1 MGTVAGPAAGSVN
14 QPATQSANK
23 SSSTDISGSQP
34 PRFLISDLCT
44 LLESYLSP
52 ELVKNIYRAYLFS
65 ANAHEGQT
73 RLSGEPYIYHPISVA
88 RVLAELQ
95 MDAETIQAAILHDV
109 IEDTETAKEQI
120 KKEFG
125 DNVAELVDGVSKL
138 THLEFESR
146 VEAQAENFRKMM
158 LAMVKDVRVIII
170 KLADRLHNMRTLD
183 VMRLDKQKRIARET
197 LDIYAPIALRLGMH
211 GLRVELEELCFRI
224 LWPKRYEVLKDVIR
238 RANINR
244 DALLQEVEKNIS
256 ERLGKENIV
265 SRIRSREK
273 NIYSIYRKMKDKGL
287 KFSEVYDVFAFRIIV
302 DTVDTCYRVIGVT
315 HNLYKPVPGKFKDY
329 IAIPKKNA
337 YQSLHTILFGPKGM
351 PLEVQVRSEQM
362 DQVAQSGIAAH
373 WMYKD
378 SSHDY
383 AAPQT
388 RTREWLKTV
397 SEMQNRSDSSLE
409 FLESVKVDLY
419 RDEIYVFTPAGDIM
433 ELPTNSTTIDFAY
446 AVHTDIGNHCV
457 AAKINRRL
465 ESLSTVLQN
474 GQTVEIITSP
484 SGRPNPAWLNFIVTA
499 KARSNIRSFLKNLQN
514 NEALELGKRLLNKA
528 LRSYDKSWQDIA
540 SREQANLLKDLQLDS
555 EEQLFREIG
564 LGNRMA
570 PFVAKHIESLR
581 GSWIKLRRNRES
593 KHPLAIRGTEGMVV
607 SFGKCCHPIPGD
619 AIIGIMT
626 SGRGLVVHNIKCEN
640 TKRKTTSRDKWIH
653 VYWAN
658 EISNEFAAEI
668 SIRTANEPGVLAIVA
683 ATISEESSNIEN
695 IVFDEKLGTS
705 ATITVLLTVKD
716 RVHLAR
722 IMRSIKNIP
731 QIHKVKRLL

>member
-1 MGTVAGPAAGSVN
+1 MKMVAG
-14 QPATQSANK
+14 
-23 SSSTDISGSQP
+23 SSTERVKDSNDESAITNSPDQP
-34 PRFLISDLCT
+34 HRFLISDLCA
-44 LLESYLSP
+44 LLEGYLGP
-52 ELVKNIYRAYLFS
+52 EQVRNIYNAYLFS
-65 ANAHEGQT
+65 AKAHEGQT
-73 RLSGEPYIYHPISVA
+73 RLTGEPYIYHPISVA
-88 RVLAELQ
+88 KVLAEMH
-95 MDAETIQAAILHDV
+95 MDAQTIQAAILHDV

-120 KKEFG
+120 KHEFG
-125 DNVAELVDGVSKL
+125 DEVAELVDGVSKL
-138 THLEFESR
+138 THLEFESKL
-146 VEAQAENFRKMM
+146 EAQAENFRKMM

-183 VMRLDKQKRIARET
+183 VMRLEKQKRIARET

-211 GLRVELEELCFRI
+211 GLRVELEELCFKI

-244 DALLQEVEKNIS
+244 DTLLQEVEKNIS
-256 ERLGKENIV
+256 EKLGQAEIV
-265 SRIRSREK
+265 SRIHGREK
-273 NIYSIYRKMKDKGL
+273 NIYSIYRKMKDKNL
-287 KFSEVYDVFAFRIIV
+287 QFSEVYDVFAFRIV
-302 DTVDTCYRVIGVT
+302 VASVDTCYRVIGVI

-337 YQSLHTILFGPKGM
+337 YQSLHTILFGPRGM
-351 PLEVQVRSEQM
+351 PIEVQVRSEEM

-378 SSHDY
+378 ASHDY

-388 RTREWLKTV
+388 RTREWLNTV
-397 SEMQNRSDSSLE
+397 SEMQNRSGSSLE

-419 RDEIYVFTPAGDIM
+419 RDEIYVFTPRGDIM
-433 ELPTNSTTIDFAY
+433 ELPINSSTIDFAY
-446 AVHTDIGNHCV
+446 AVHTDIGNQCV

-465 ESLSTVLQN
+465 EPLSTVLEN

-499 KARSNIRSFLKNLQN
+499 KARSNIRSFLKNLQS
-514 NEALELGKRLLNKA
+514 NEALQLGKRLLNKA
-528 LRSYDKSWQDIA
+528 LRAYDKSWQDIA
-540 SREQANLLKDLQLDS
+540 RREQENLLKDLQLES

-581 GSWIKLRRNRES
+581 GSWIKLRRRSES

-626 SGRGLVVHNIKCEN
+626 AGKGLVVHHIKCEN

-653 VYWAN
+653 VYWADD
-658 EISNEFAAEI
+658 IANEFTAEI
-668 SIRTANEPGVLAIVA
+668 SIRTANEPGVLAVVA
-683 ATISEESSNIEN
+683 ANISDAGSNIEN
-695 IVFDEKLGTS
+695 IVFDEKLGST
-705 ATITVLLTVKD
+705 TMITVFLTVKD

-722 IMRSIKNIP
+722 IMRTIRNIP
-731 QIHKVKRLL
+731 QISKVKRLQ

>member
-1 MGTVAGPAAGSVN
+1 MATVAGSATGSDN
-14 QPATQSANK
+14 KSASANV
-23 SSSTDISGSQP
+23 SSNQTS
-34 PRFLISDLCT
+34 RFSISDLCT

-52 ELVKNIYRAYLFS
+52 DQVQNIYHAYLFS
-65 ANAHEGQT
+65 ASAHEGQT

-88 RVLAELQ
+88 RVLAEMH

-120 KKEFG
+120 KTEFG
-125 DNVAELVDGVSKL
+125 DDVAELVDGVSKL
-138 THLEFESR
+138 THLEFESKL
-146 VEAQAENFRKMM
+146 EAQAENFRKMM

-183 VMRLDKQKRIARET
+183 VMRLEKRKRIARET

-211 GLRVELEELCFRI
+211 GLRVELEELAFKA
-224 LWPKRYEVLKDVIR
+224 LWPMRYRVLKEVIR

-244 DALLQEVEKNIS
+244 DALLLEVEKNIR
-256 ERLGKENIV
+256 ERLEQANIV
-265 SRIRSREK
+265 SRIHGREK
-273 NIYSIYRKMKDKGL
+273 NIFSIYRKMKDKRL
-287 KFSEVYDVFAFRIIV
+287 QFSEVYDVFAFRIV
-302 DTVDTCYRVIGVT
+302 VKTVDTCYRVIGVV

-351 PLEVQVRSEQM
+351 PIEVQVRSEEM
-362 DQVAQSGIAAH
+362 DHVAQSGIAAH
-373 WMYKD
+373 WMYKNKD
-378 SSHDY
+378 AGNDNT
-383 AAPQT
+383 APHI
-388 RTREWLKTV
+388 RTRKWLNTV
-397 SEMQNRSDSSLE
+397 SEMQYRSGSSLE

-419 RDEIYVFTPAGDIM
+419 RDEIYVFTPRGDIM
-433 ELPTNSTTIDFAY
+433 ELPINATTIDFAY

-465 ESLSTVLQN
+465 EPLSTVLQN

-499 KARSNIRSFLKNLQN
+499 KARSNIRSFLKNLQSS
-514 NEALELGKRLLNKA
+514 EALELGRRLLNKA
-528 LRSYDKSWQDIA
+528 LKAYDKSWQDI
-540 SREQANLLKDLQLDS
+540 SDREQANLLKDLQLES
-555 EEQLFREIG
+555 AEELFREIG

-581 GSWIKLRRNRES
+581 GSWIKLRRKSES

-607 SFGKCCHPIPGD
+607 SFGKCCYPIPGD

-626 SGRGLVVHNIKCEN
+626 AGRGLVVHHIKCEN

-658 EISNEFAAEI
+658 DIVNEFTAEI
-668 SIRTANEPGVLAIVA
+668 SIRTANEPGVLAVVA
-683 ATISEESSNIEN
+683 SKISEAGSNIEN
-695 IVFDEKLGTS
+695 MVFDEKLGST
-705 ATITVLLTVKD
+705 TMINVLLTVKD

-722 IMRSIKNIP
+722 IMRSIRNIP
-731 QIHKVKRLL
+731 QIYKVKRHQ

>member
-1 MGTVAGPAAGSVN
+1 MKMVAGSSAGSTKTSVSNN
-14 QPATQSANK
+14 QPS
-23 SSSTDISGSQP
+23 
-34 PRFLISDLCT
+34 RFLISDLCS
-44 LLESYLSP
+44 LLESYL
-52 ELVKNIYRAYLFS
+52 ETDQVKKIYDAYLFS
-65 ANAHEGQT
+65 ANAHDGQT
-73 RLSGEPYIYHPISVA
+73 RLTGEPYIYHPISVA
-88 RVLAELQ
+88 KVLTEIH
-95 MDAETIQAAILHDV
+95 MDAQTIQAAILHDV

-120 KKEFG
+120 KNEFG
-125 DNVAELVDGVSKL
+125 DEVAELVDGVSKL
-138 THLEFESR
+138 THLEFESKL
-146 VEAQAENFRKMM
+146 EAQAENFRKMM

-183 VMRLDKQKRIARET
+183 VMKLEKRKRIARET

-211 GLRVELEELCFRI
+211 GLRVELEELSFRT
-224 LWPKRYEVLKDVIR
+224 LWPNRYEVLKDVIR
-238 RANINR
+238 RTNINR
-244 DALLQEVEKNIS
+244 DSLLQEVEKNIS
-256 ERLGKENIV
+256 ERLEQANIV
-265 SRIRSREK
+265 SRIKGREK

-287 KFSEVYDVFAFRIIV
+287 QFSEVNDVFAFRIIV
-302 DTVDTCYRVIGVT
+302 ENVDTCYRVIGVV

-351 PLEVQVRSEQM
+351 PIEVQVRSEEM

-373 WMYKD
+373 WMYKNAGD
-378 SSHDY
+378 DY
-383 AAPQT
+383 TAPHT
-388 RTREWLKTV
+388 RTRKWLNTV
-397 SEMQNRSDSSLE
+397 SEMQYRSGSSLE

-433 ELPTNSTTIDFAY
+433 ELPINSTAIDFAY
-446 AVHTDIGNHCV
+446 AVHTDIGNQCV

-499 KARSNIRSFLKNLQN
+499 KARSNIRSYLKNLQI
-514 NEALELGKRLLNKA
+514 NEAIELGKRLLNKA
-528 LRSYDKSWQDIA
+528 LRAYDKSWQDIS
-540 SREQANLLKDLQLDS
+540 SREQANLLKDLQLES

-581 GSWIKLRRNRES
+581 GSWIKLRRRSES

-626 SGRGLVVHNIKCEN
+626 AGKGLVVHHIKCEN

-653 VYWAN
+653 VYWADD
-658 EISNEFAAEI
+658 IANEFTAEI
-668 SIRTANEPGVLAIVA
+668 SIQTANEPGVLAVVA
-683 ATISEESSNIEN
+683 ATISDAGSNIEN
-695 IVFDEKLGTS
+695 IVFDEKLGST
-705 ATITVLLTVKD
+705 TMITVILTVKD
-716 RVHLAR
+716 RIHLAR
-722 IMRSIKNIP
+722 IMRTIRNIP
-731 QIHKVKRLL
+731 QIYKVKRQQ

>member
-1 MGTVAGPAAGSVN
+1 MATVAGSAAG
-14 QPATQSANK
+14 SANK
-23 SSSTDISGSQP
+23 SASSSISTNQSS
-34 PRFLISDLCT
+34 RDLISDLCA
-44 LLESYLSP
+44 LLEGYLDP
-52 ELVKNIYRAYLFS
+52 EQVKKIYQAYLFS

-88 RVLAELQ
+88 KVLVEMH

-109 IEDTETAKEQI
+109 IEDTETAKDQI
-120 KKEFG
+120 KNEFG
-125 DNVAELVDGVSKL
+125 NEVAELVDGVSKL
-138 THLEFESR
+138 THLEFESKL
-146 VEAQAENFRKMM
+146 EAQAENFRKMM

-183 VMRLDKQKRIARET
+183 VMRLDKRKRIARET

-211 GLRVELEELCFRI
+211 GLRVELEELSFKTV
-224 LWPKRYEVLKDVIR
+224 WPKRYEVLNDVIR

-244 DALLQEVEKNIS
+244 DALLQEVEKNIC
-256 ERLGKENIV
+256 ERLERANIV
-265 SRIRSREK
+265 NRIHGREK
-273 NIYSIYRKMKDKGL
+273 NIYSIYRKMKDKRL
-287 KFSEVYDVFAFRIIV
+287 QFSEVYDVFAFRIV
-302 DTVDTCYRVIGVT
+302 VNSVDTCYRVIGVI

-351 PLEVQVRSEQM
+351 PIEVQVRSEEM
-362 DQVAQSGIAAH
+362 DQVAESGIAAH
-373 WMYKD
+373 WLYKD
-378 SSHDY
+378 ASDDH
-383 AAPQT
+383 AVPQS
-388 RTREWLKTV
+388 RTREWLNTV
-397 SEMQNRSDSSLE
+397 SEMQNRSGSSLE

-433 ELPTNSTTIDFAY
+433 ELPINSTTIDFAY
-446 AVHTDIGNHCV
+446 AVHTDIGNLCV

-465 ESLSTVLQN
+465 ESLSTVLQT

-499 KARSNIRSFLKNLQN
+499 KARSNIRSFLKNLQG
-514 NEALELGKRLLNKA
+514 NEALELGKRLLNNA
-528 LRSYDKSWQDIA
+528 LRAYDKSWQDIS
-540 SREQANLLKDLQLDS
+540 SREQENLLEDLQLES
-555 EEQLFREIG
+555 EEQLFHEIG

-581 GSWIKLRRNRES
+581 GSWIKLRRKSES
-593 KHPLAIRGTEGMVV
+593 KSPLAIRGTEGMVV
-607 SFGKCCHPIPGD
+607 SFGKCCYPIPGD

-626 SGRGLVVHNIKCEN
+626 AGKGLVVHHIKCVN

-658 EISNEFAAEI
+658 EIANEFTAEI
-668 SIRTANEPGVLAIVA
+668 SIRTANEPGVLAVVA
-683 ATISEESSNIEN
+683 STISEEGSNIEN
-695 IVFDEKLGTS
+695 IVFDEKLGST
-705 ATITVLLTVKD
+705 TMITVLLTVKD

-722 IMRSIKNIP
+722 IMRTIRNIP
-731 QIHKVKRLL
+731 QIYKVKRHQ

>member
-1 MGTVAGPAAGSVN
+1 MATVAGSATGSDN
-14 QPATQSANK
+14 KSASANV
-23 SSSTDISGSQP
+23 SSNQTS
-34 PRFLISDLCT
+34 RFSISDLCT

-52 ELVKNIYRAYLFS
+52 DQVQNIYHAYLFS
-65 ANAHEGQT
+65 ASAHEGQT

-88 RVLAELQ
+88 RVLAEMH

-120 KKEFG
+120 KTEFG
-125 DNVAELVDGVSKL
+125 DDVAELVDGVSKL
-138 THLEFESR
+138 THLEFESKL
-146 VEAQAENFRKMM
+146 EAQAENFRKMM

-183 VMRLDKQKRIARET
+183 VMRLEKRKRIARET

-211 GLRVELEELCFRI
+211 GLRVELEELAFKA
-224 LWPKRYEVLKDVIR
+224 LWPMRYRVLKEVIR

-244 DALLQEVEKNIS
+244 DALLLEVEKNIR
-256 ERLGKENIV
+256 ERLEQANIV
-265 SRIRSREK
+265 SRIHGREK
-273 NIYSIYRKMKDKGL
+273 NIFSIYRKMKDKRL
-287 KFSEVYDVFAFRIIV
+287 QFSEVYDVFAFRIVV
-302 DTVDTCYRVIGVT
+302 DMVDTCYRVIGVV

-351 PLEVQVRSEQM
+351 PIEVQVRSEEM
-362 DQVAQSGIAAH
+362 DHVAQSGIAAH
-373 WMYKD
+373 WMYKNKD
-378 SSHDY
+378 AGNDNT
-383 AAPQT
+383 APHI
-388 RTREWLKTV
+388 RTRKWLNTV
-397 SEMQNRSDSSLE
+397 SEMQYRSGSSLE

-419 RDEIYVFTPAGDIM
+419 RDEIYVFTPRGDIM
-433 ELPTNSTTIDFAY
+433 ELPINATTIDFAY

-465 ESLSTVLQN
+465 EPLSTVLQN

-499 KARSNIRSFLKNLQN
+499 KARSNIRSFLKNLQSS
-514 NEALELGKRLLNKA
+514 EALELGRRLLNKA
-528 LRSYDKSWQDIA
+528 LRAYDKSWQDI
-540 SREQANLLKDLQLDS
+540 SDREQANLLKDLQLES
-555 EEQLFREIG
+555 AEELFREIG

-581 GSWIKLRRNRES
+581 GSWIKLRRKSES

-607 SFGKCCHPIPGD
+607 SFGKCCYPIPGD

-626 SGRGLVVHNIKCEN
+626 AGRGLVVHHIKCEN

-658 EISNEFAAEI
+658 DIVNEFTAEI
-668 SIRTANEPGVLAIVA
+668 SIRTANEPGVLAVVA
-683 ATISEESSNIEN
+683 SKISEAGSNIEN
-695 IVFDEKLGTS
+695 MVFDEKLGST
-705 ATITVLLTVKD
+705 TMINVLLTVKD

-722 IMRSIKNIP
+722 IMRSIRNIP
-731 QIHKVKRLL
+731 QIYKVKRHQ

>member
-1 MGTVAGPAAGSVN
+1 MATVAGSTTGSDNTSASASVSRH
-14 QPATQSANK
+14 QPL
-23 SSSTDISGSQP
+23 
-34 PRFLISDLCT
+34 RFLISDLCT

-52 ELVKNIYRAYLFS
+52 EQVKNIYHAYLFS
-65 ANAHEGQT
+65 ASAHEGQT
-73 RLSGEPYIYHPISVA
+73 RLTGEPYIYHPISVA
-88 RVLAELQ
+88 RVLAEMH
-95 MDAETIQAAILHDV
+95 MDAETLQAAILHDV

-120 KKEFG
+120 KTEFG
-125 DNVAELVDGVSKL
+125 NDVAELVDGVSKL
-138 THLEFESR
+138 THLEFESKL
-146 VEAQAENFRKMM
+146 EAQAENFRKMM

-183 VMRLDKQKRIARET
+183 VMRLDKRKRIARET

-211 GLRVELEELCFRI
+211 GLRLELEELSFKA
-224 LWPKRYEVLKDVIR
+224 LWPMRYKVLKDVIR
-238 RANINR
+238 RTNINR
-244 DALLQEVEKNIS
+244 DALLLEVEKNIS
-256 ERLGKENIV
+256 QRLEKENIV
-265 SRIRSREK
+265 SRIHGREK
-273 NIYSIYRKMKDKGL
+273 NIFSIYRKMKDKRL
-287 KFSEVYDVFAFRIIV
+287 QFSEVYDVFAFRIIV
-302 DTVDTCYRVIGVT
+302 ETVDTCYRVIGVV

-351 PLEVQVRSEQM
+351 PIEVQVRSEEM

-373 WMYKD
+373 WLYKHKNAGED
-378 SSHDY
+378 H
-383 AAPQT
+383 AAPHI
-388 RTREWLKTV
+388 RTREWLNSV
-397 SEMQNRSDSSLE
+397 SEMQNRSGSSLE

-419 RDEIYVFTPAGDIM
+419 RDEIYVFTPRGDIM
-433 ELPTNSTTIDFAY
+433 ELPINSTTIDFAY

-499 KARSNIRSFLKNLQN
+499 KARSNIRSFLKNLQSS
-514 NEALELGKRLLNKA
+514 EALELGQRLLNKA
-528 LRSYDKSWQDIA
+528 LIAYDKSWQDI
-540 SREQANLLKDLQLDS
+540 SGREQTSLLKDLQLES
-555 EEQLFREIG
+555 EEELFREIG

-581 GSWIKLRRNRES
+581 GSWIKLRRKSES

-607 SFGKCCHPIPGD
+607 SFGKCCYPIPGD

-626 SGRGLVVHNIKCEN
+626 AGRGLVVHHIKCEN

-658 EISNEFAAEI
+658 DIANEFTAEI
-668 SIRTANEPGVLAIVA
+668 SIRTANEPGVLAVVA
-683 ATISEESSNIEN
+683 STISEAGSNIEN
-695 IVFDEKLGTS
+695 IVFDEELGST
-705 ATITVLLTVKD
+705 TRINVLLTVKD

-722 IMRSIKNIP
+722 IMRSIRNIP
-731 QIHKVKRLL
+731 QIYKVKRHQ